1 MGAAPRER
9 RRQDHLAVAGVAA
22 LISLVAWVM
31 LIVIPAW
38 GSYWRLRER
47 MLALV
52 MSVYILAA
60 FVGMG
65 ALVGGAFLYYY
76 DRL

>member
-1 MGAAPRER
+1 VTKDD
-9 RRQDHLAVAGVAA
+9 QITYAVVGLTA
-22 LISLVAWVM
+22 LIAFVAWVL
-31 LIVIPAW
+31 LIAIPAW

-47 MLALV
+47 VLALV

-60 FVGMG
+60 FV
-65 ALVGGAFLYYY
+65 VGGGIIGGVFLYYY

>member
-1 MGAAPRER
+1 VTKDD
-9 RRQDHLAVAGVAA
+9 QITYAVVGLTA
-22 LISLVAWVM
+22 LIALVAWVL

-38 GSYWRLRER
+38 GSYWRLRDR
-47 MLALV
+47 VLAMV

-60 FVGMG
+60 FVVMG
-65 ALVGGAFLYYY
+65 GVIGGVFLYYY

>member
-1 MGAAPRER
+1 VTKDD
-9 RRQDHLAVAGVAA
+9 QITYAVVGLTA
-22 LISLVAWVM
+22 LIALVAWVL
-31 LIVIPAW
+31 LILIPAW

-47 MLALV
+47 LLAAV

-60 FVGMG
+60 FVVMG
-65 ALVGGAFLYYY
+65 GVIGGVFLYYY

>member
-1 MGAAPRER
+1 VSA
-9 RRQDHLAVAGVAA
+9 DDKITYAVAGVAA

-31 LIVIPAW
+31 LILIPAW

-47 MLALV
+47 VLAVV
-52 MSVYILAA
+52 MSLYILAA

-65 ALVGGAFLYYY
+65 AAMGGVFLYYY